1 VSNSND
7 GIYAPRRA
15 PVHEDL
21 VLRGLRHRIIRWGPP
36 SASPIV
42 LLHGFLDVAD
52 TWQFLVDELPDDW
65 SFVGLDWRG
74 FGGSEWQPG
83 GYWFTDYLADLEA
96 LLALVASGPA
106 RLLGHSMGGNI
117 AALYGGIRPER
128 IAWTV
133 NLEGVGL
140 PQTSPD
146 EAPGRYARWLDELAK
161 RPRQTAYA
169 SESDLAKYLC
179 SRNPRLPQA
188 RAAFLAR
195 AWTRRVGQRYHLAAD
210 PQHRV
215 VNPVLYRRDEAE
227 ACWRRGVAPM
237 LLMLGEQSEYR
248 TRMGS
253 WGAAG
258 YLEAAFPH
266 LTLVTLGGVG
276 HMMHHEAPD
285 AVARHIE
292 HFVGQQISRNP

>member
-1 VSNSND
+1 MSNSND

-146 EAPGRYARWLDELAK
+146 EAPGRYARWRDELAK
-161 RPRQTAYA
+161 RA
-169 SESDLAKYLC
+169 SAPTSPPIH
-179 SRNPRLPQA
+179 NI
-188 RAAFLAR
+188 
-195 AWTRRVGQRYHLAAD
+195 AW
-210 PQHRV
+210 
-215 VNPVLYRRDEAE
+215 
-227 ACWRRGVAPM
+227 
-237 LLMLGEQSEYR
+237 
-248 TRMGS
+248 
-253 WGAAG
+253 
-258 YLEAAFPH
+258 
-266 LTLVTLGGVG
+266 
-276 HMMHHEAPD
+276 
-285 AVARHIE
+285 
-292 HFVGQQISRNP
+292 

>member
-1 VSNSND
+1 MSSPND
-7 GIYAPRRA
+7 SIYVPRRA

-21 VLRGLRHRIIRWGPP
+21 VLRGLRHRIVRWGPP
-36 SASPIV
+36 CESPIV

-96 LLALVASGPA
+96 LLDQVVTGPA
-106 RLLGHSMGGNI
+106 RLLAHSMGGNI
-117 AALYGGIRPER
+117 AALYGGIRPGR
-128 IAWTV
+128 IAWTI

-140 PQTSPD
+140 PQTSPE
-146 EAPGRYARWLDELAK
+146 EAPGRYARWLDELAQ
-161 RPRQTAYA
+161 RPRQTVYA
-169 SESDLAKYLC
+169 SEHDLAKYLI
-179 SRNPRLPQA
+179 SRNPRLTRA

-195 AWTRRVGQRYHLAAD
+195 AWTRRVGERHHLAAD
-210 PQHRV
+210 PQHRI

-227 ACWRRGVAPM
+227 ACWRRGIAPM

-253 WGAAG
+253 WGTAG
-258 YLEAAFPH
+258 YLEAVFPH
-266 LTLVTLGGVG
+266 LTLVTLADVG
-276 HMMHHEAPD
+276 HMMHHEAPA
-285 AVARHIE
+285 AVARHIGR
-292 HFVGQQISRNP
+292 FVGQQDARNP

>member
-1 VSNSND
+1 MSNSND

-292 HFVGQQISRNP
+292 HFDGQHISRNP

>member
-1 VSNSND
+1 MSNSND

-74 FGGSEWQPG
+74 FGGGEWQPG

>member
-1 VSNSND
+1 MSSPND
-7 GIYAPRRA
+7 GIYVPRRA

-21 VLRGLRHRIIRWGPP
+21 MLRGLRHRVIRWGPP
-36 SASPIV
+36 SAAPIV

-96 LLALVASGPA
+96 LLDEVATGPA
-106 RLLGHSMGGNI
+106 RLLAHSMGGNI
-117 AALYGGIRPER
+117 AALYGGIRPGR

-161 RPRQTAYA
+161 QPRQTAYA
-169 SESDLAKYLC
+169 SEHDLAKYLC
-179 SRNPRLPQA
+179 SRNPRLTRA

-248 TRMGS
+248 THMGS
-253 WGAAG
+253 WGTAG
-258 YLEAAFPH
+258 YLEAVFPH
-266 LTLVTLGGVG
+266 LTLVTLDGVG

-292 HFVGQQISRNP
+292 QFVARQASSSP

>member
-42 LLHGFLDVAD
+42 LLHGFLDVAG

>member
-1 VSNSND
+1 MSNSND